1 MKIAKEAIPTRI
13 HAAGAIAR
21 QALNFGDATGYA
33 TMAGEYFSLKRGT
46 DIAPLLEGLDTGLCQ
61 SPHWGYMIQG
71 EVTVTYLHGVEETVH
86 TGDVFYWP
94 PGHTVRVGED
104 AEIILFSPQAE
115 HCKVV
120 EHLKNQLARSG

>member
-13 HAAGAIAR
+13 DVPGAIAR
-21 QALNFGDATGYA
+21 QALNFGDATGYG
-33 TMAGEYFSLKRGT
+33 TLAGEYFSLKKGI

-71 EVTVTYLHGVEETVH
+71 EVTVSYQHGVNETVQ
-86 TGDVFYWP
+86 TGELFYWP
-94 PGHTVRVGED
+94 PGHTLRVNAD

-120 EHLKNQLARSG
+120 EYLKSKLAQVG